1 MRNMLNTDKE
11 CPDSLF
17 MGEDYAVVDN
27 MCYTHFL
34 PY

>member
-17 MGEDYAVVDN
+17 MGEDYAVVD